1 MLYVLFTLLF
11 GYLSILLK
19 LLCFNKDVQSKKDW
33 NLCGSL
39 RYLAAVTATLLSW
52 SSIINIF
59 LNNAINMFCS
69 KLSHFSLYAFI
80 CFNFYVCLVPATKK
94 LSIKMIKYN
103 SFKGCYWKNNFPSDF
118 QCNRKCRKKTFFFIG
133 FKICERKIYSFY
145 ISGFAHITNF
155 KNWKKQLLK

>member
-59 LNNAINMFCS
+59 LNDAVNMFSS
-69 KLSHFSLYAFI
+69 KLFNSSCYAFT
-80 CFNFYVCLVPATKK
+80 CFTFYECLLPGTNKP
-94 LSIKMIKYN
+94 SIKMIKYN
-103 SFKGCYWKNNFPSDF
+103 SCKGCYPKNKKYRKTEKSLPYDF
-118 QCNRKCRKKTFFFIG
+118 QYYRKYRKKTF
-133 FKICERKIYSFY
+133 S
-145 ISGFAHITNF
+145 
-155 KNWKKQLLK
+155 L